1 MTEQYMSR
9 RERIA
14 AERRAAQGGEPIG
27 NPIEPNSELTVEPV
41 PQSSAYDPL
50 LSGSEEPLTSQHQI
64 IVEPQRVENAA
75 EVSPSNSAEPTEA
88 LEEVAPQSGDDL
100 PENSVASE
108 KLVSFQTDV
117 VEVINKAEP
126 ADQKRTFEYEQFFD
140 NLELKPKKAKYQ
152 SKRLRALMLALAT
165 ILMASALLATYYF
178 EIIN

>member
-14 AERRAAQGGEPIG
+14 AERRAAQGGEPIE
-27 NPIEPNSELTVEPV
+27 NQIELNSELTVEPV

-64 IVEPQRVENAA
+64 LAETKRAENND
-75 EVSPSNSAEPTEA
+75 EGSPSNSADLTEE
-88 LEEVAPQSGDDL
+88 LDENSPQSSNAL
-100 PENSVASE
+100 PENSSSSE

-117 VEVINKAEP
+117 VEVVVKAQP
-126 ADQKRTFEYEQFFD
+126 AEQKRTFEYEQFFD
-140 NLELKPKKAKYQ
+140 NLEVKPKKAKYH

-165 ILMASALLATYYF
+165 FLMAGGLLAAYYF
-178 EIIN
+178 ELFN

>member
-41 PQSSAYDPL
+41 PQSSVYDPL

-64 IVEPQRVENAA
+64 IVEPQRVENAD
-75 EVSPSNSAEPTEA
+75 EGSTSNSTEPTEA
-88 LEEVAPQSGDDL
+88 IEEVAPQTSDAL

-126 ADQKRTFEYEQFFD
+126 TKQKRTFEYEQFFD
-140 NLELKPKKAKYQ
+140 NLEVKPKKAQ
-152 SKRLRALMLALAT
+152 FRSKRLRALMLTLAT
-165 ILMASALLATYYF
+165 VLMGLALLAAYNF
-178 EIIN
+178 GLFN